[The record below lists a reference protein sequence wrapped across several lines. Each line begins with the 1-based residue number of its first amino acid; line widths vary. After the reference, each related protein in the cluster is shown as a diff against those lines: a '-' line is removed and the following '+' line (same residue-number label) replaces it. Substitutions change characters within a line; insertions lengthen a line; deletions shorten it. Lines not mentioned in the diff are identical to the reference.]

1 MVDGG
6 SLYRLPLRVA
16 FYPYRYRSQRIY
28 KLREQRSVPNSRCRL
43 SFSPL
48 PRIARFSFSL
58 PRIKIRGN
66 GMQNY
71 FQQGILQAS
80 RTPTYGI
87 ESANSFLSSRGSEF
101 PPPSRRF
108 VVHLGQQRNRY
119 LSLAALR
126 HSLNHPRRWSSTLPL
141 IPLSLDNCFS
151 PGKLEYSRVTV
162 FGTRKM
168 AVIVRTACASVWKGS
183 EGGKEEGEGSQA
195 K

>member
-71 FQQGILQAS
+71 FQLGILQAS

-141 IPLSLDNCFS
+141 IPLSRQLFLPWKTGVQSSYSFRDNENGGNSSNSVCVCVK
-151 PGKLEYSRVTV
+151 GKR
-162 FGTRKM
+162 GR
-168 AVIVRTACASVWKGS
+168 
-183 EGGKEEGEGSQA
+183 EGGGRSQA